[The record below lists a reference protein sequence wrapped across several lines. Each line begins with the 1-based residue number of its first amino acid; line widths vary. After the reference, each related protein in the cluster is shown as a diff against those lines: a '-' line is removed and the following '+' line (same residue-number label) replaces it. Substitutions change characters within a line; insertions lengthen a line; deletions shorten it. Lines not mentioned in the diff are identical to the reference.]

1 MRNRLSRII
10 ILEKKNTIVKFE
22 QGFDTFITTRPL
34 NSLDRGLLVLFAV
47 LFTDK
52 RYKINNRLDV
62 GWTN

>member
-1 MRNRLSRII
+1 MRNRLSTII

-52 RYKINNRLDV
+52 MVDIK
-62 GWTN
+62 